1 MNRAERR
8 KYLLDAKFGKMFR
21 DMATHCP
28 ICKGKTLH
36 VAVLSEKHLCDI
48 VCECCG
54 TTVARNI
61 EGCIPYTYVRWE
73 EGAVDG

>member
-8 KYLLDAKFGKMFR
+8 KYIR
-21 DMATHCP
+21 DMKKDNMATNCP

-36 VAVLSEKHLCDI
+36 TAIPTENHLCDI

-73 EGAVDG
+73 G

>member
-8 KYLLDAKFGKMFR
+8 QYLRDVGHGKMLK

-36 VAVLSEKHLCDI
+36 VAVPTEKHLCDI
-48 VCECCG
+48 ACERCG

-61 EGCIPYTYVRWE
+61 EGCIPYTYVRWK
-73 EGAVDG
+73 GQK

>member
-8 KYLLDAKFGKMFR
+8 KYLR
-21 DMATHCP
+21 DMKRDGTIKNMATNCP

-36 VAVLSEKHLCDI
+36 IAIPTEKHLCDI
-48 VCECCG
+48 VCESCG

-73 EGAVDG
+73 G